1 MNLTCFLSD
10 TKLRLMQH
18 NLCTRKSANPTFF
31 TEIPIHLNYYPL
43 NTLSLYWQN
52 STTRNGDE

>member
-10 TKLRLMQH
+10 TKLRLVQH

-52 STTRNGDE
+52 STTRN